1 MTDSLEDLCARG
13 AQMMHKQ
20 RNSYL
25 TNQKNYKAAW
35 EFMKEK
41 GKINIGDIESPN
53 YQSDLQ
59 TYETSDGVQFQVAYY
74 PPNDTM
80 PSLSN
85 VVVVFA
91 WIDVNK
97 PYTTHYYE
105 NGESSGNY
113 CNFKLT
119 YWKEFME

>member
-1 MTDSLEDLCARG
+1 
-13 AQMMHKQ
+13 MMHEQ

-25 TNQKNYKAAW
+25 TNQENYKAAW
-35 EFMKEK
+35 EFMKKK
-41 GKINIGDIESPN
+41 GRINIGDIESPN

-59 TYETSDGVQFQVAYY
+59 TYKTSDGVQFKVAYY
-74 PPNDTM
+74 PQNKTM

-91 WIDVNK
+91 WIDVKK
-97 PYTTHYYE
+97 PYTTRYYE

-119 YWKEFME
+119 YWKKFME

>member
-1 MTDSLEDLCARG
+1 MQKWRD
-13 AQMMHKQ
+13 
-20 RNSYL
+20 SYL
-25 TNQKNYKAAW
+25 TNQENYNAAW
-35 EFMKEK
+35 EFMKKK
-41 GKINIGDIESPN
+41 GRIIIDDIGSRD
-53 YQSDLQ
+53 YKSDLP
-59 TYETSDGVQFQVAYY
+59 TYKTRDGLHFKVAYY
-74 PPNDTM
+74 PQNKTM

-91 WIDVNK
+91 WKDLYK
-97 PYTTHYYE
+97 SYTTRYYE